1 MEKLLCQIQHL
12 AGSTEP
18 SLPKLSETI
27 SEDVFHSILEVYDF
41 WEDVNKQQVQVR
53 KFWTS

>member
-18 SLPKLSETI
+18 SLQELSETI
-27 SEDVFHSILEVYDF
+27 FEDVFHSILEVYDF
-41 WEDVNKQQVQVR
+41 WEDVSKQQVQVR
-53 KFWTS
+53 KFGTS